1 MDTTTTTGR
10 ASMLDGN
17 ARRVLQ
23 CLAAAEP
30 LPGATDRARV
40 AVDMRRVRRRLG
52 LRPSDVMLALR
63 GLEHAGMVTDITTDG
78 HDPATGPE
86 CGPVRVFRLETRQ
99 GKGQA
104 R

>member
-17 ARRVLQ
+17 
-23 CLAAAEP
+23 
-30 LPGATDRARV
+30 
-40 AVDMRRVRRRLG
+40 
-52 LRPSDVMLALR
+52 
-63 GLEHAGMVTDITTDG
+63 
-78 HDPATGPE
+78 DPATGPE

>member
-30 LPGATDRARV
+30 LPGATD
-40 AVDMRRVRRRLG
+40 
-52 LRPSDVMLALR
+52 
-63 GLEHAGMVTDITTDG
+63 ITTDG